1 MGRGKPEERST
12 RIESKLR
19 AACAAVWLTDRGE
32 RSGVGTDGNL
42 HWKCH
47 FHLHFTGQN
56 ASHRAKPDV
65 NGAGISSL
73 LYLDTSTE
81 DLRKEEKSRS

>member
-32 RSGVGTDGNL
+32 KERGGNRRKSTL
-42 HWKCH
+42 EVSLPPALYWPKCE
-47 FHLHFTGQN
+47 
-56 ASHRAKPDV
+56 S
-65 NGAGISSL
+65 
-73 LYLDTSTE
+73 
-81 DLRKEEKSRS
+81 